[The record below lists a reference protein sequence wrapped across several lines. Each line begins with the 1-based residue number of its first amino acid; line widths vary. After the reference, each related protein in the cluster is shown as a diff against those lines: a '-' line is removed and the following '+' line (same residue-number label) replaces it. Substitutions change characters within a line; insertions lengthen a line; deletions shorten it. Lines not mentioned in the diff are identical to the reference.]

1 MFETITVPA
10 AVAAE
15 LRSLQVPDWV
25 RVVSMPQSA
34 RSHVV
39 EARPGRG
46 ETEAIHLAL
55 HLCPDRLL
63 PDDGE
68 GRREARRLGLRVTGV
83 LGLLV
88 AAKRME
94 LLPAIRPEVDALRSA
109 GFHVSEGR
117 YRDLVASCDE
127 I

>member
-1 MFETITVPA
+1 MFETITVPV

-15 LRSLQVPDWV
+15 LKSVQVPDWV
-25 RVVSMPQSA
+25 RIVPIPQGA
-34 RSHVV
+34 RSHVM
-39 EARPGRG
+39 EARLGRG

-63 PDDGE
+63 LDDGE

-88 AAKRME
+88 AAKRMG
-94 LLPAIRPEVDALRSA
+94 LLPAIRPEVDTLRSA
-109 GFHVSEGR
+109 GFHVSEGL
-117 YRDLVASCDE
+117 YRQFLASCDE